1 MPAHPDPAPGPDEAP
16 GDAAASPAAGP
27 DGAGR
32 VAVVTD
38 STAYLPSGLAAEHG
52 ITVVPLG
59 AVVDG
64 VPGEDGEAIAA
75 RDVAEAL
82 RQWAP
87 VTTSRPTP
95 ERFAAVYAQLA
106 AVGASAI
113 VSVHL
118 SGAMSGTVESARL
131 AAAEAGIPVEIV
143 DSRLIGMGL
152 GFAALAAAE
161 AAASGATAAE
171 AAARATDRATRTRSL
186 FCVDDLEHLRR
197 GGRIGAAQTLVGSA
211 LAIKPVLGI
220 VDGRVEPL
228 EKVRTYARAI
238 ARMEDLAAE
247 HAGDAPV
254 DIAVQHLDNSDR
266 AEDLAARLRTRL
278 PGVRHAY
285 VSEVGAVIAAHVG
298 PGMLGV
304 AIAPRTAQA

>member
-1 MPAHPDPAPGPDEAP
+1 MPTPPAPDRRPGP
-16 GDAAASPAAGP
+16 ASGE
-27 DGAGR
+27 R

-38 STAYLPSGLAAEHG
+38 STAYLPPGLAAERG

-64 VPGEDGEAIAA
+64 VPGDDGEVTAA

-82 RQWAP
+82 RRWAP
-87 VTTSRPTP
+87 VTTSRPSP
-95 ERFAAVYAQLA
+95 ERFAAVYAACAASGAA
-106 AVGASAI
+106 AV

-131 AAAEAGIPVEIV
+131 AAADASVPVEVV
-143 DSRLIGMGL
+143 DSGLIGMGL

-161 AAASGATAAE
+161 AAASGATAA
-171 AAARATDRATRTRSL
+171 ATAARVTDRASRTRSL

-197 GGRIGAAQTLVGSA
+197 GGRIGAAQTLVGAA

-220 VDGRVEPL
+220 HEGRVEPL
-228 EKVRTYARAI
+228 EKVRTYARAV

-247 HAGDAPV
+247 HAAETPV
-254 DIAVQHLDNSDR
+254 DVAVQHLDNAER
-266 AEDLAARLRTRL
+266 AEDLAGRLRTRI
-278 PGVRHAY
+278 PHVRDLY
-285 VSEVGAVIAAHVG
+285 VSEVGTVIAAHVG

-304 AIAPRTAQA
+304 AVAPV

>member
-1 MPAHPDPAPGPDEAP
+1 MPAQPHSADAGAAPG
-16 GDAAASPAAGP
+16 SR
-27 DGAGR
+27 AGR

-38 STAYLPSGLAAEHG
+38 STAYLPSGLADERG
-52 ITVVPLG
+52 IAVVPLG

-64 VPGEDGEAIAA
+64 ITGDDGEPGAA

-82 RQWAP
+82 RRWAP

-95 ERFAAVYAQLA
+95 ERFASVYAAQA
-106 AVGASAI
+106 AAGASAV

-131 AAAEAGIPVEIV
+131 AAADAPIPVEVV

-152 GFAALAAAE
+152 GFAVLAAAE

-171 AAARATDRATRTRSL
+171 AAARAADRAARTHPL

-211 LAIKPVLGI
+211 LAVKPVLGI
-220 VDGRVEPL
+220 RDGRVEPL
-228 EKVRTYARAI
+228 EKVRTYARAV

-247 HAGDAPV
+247 QAGTHPV
-254 DIAVQHLDNSDR
+254 DVAVQHLDNAER
-266 AEDLAARLRTRL
+266 AEELAARLRTRL
-278 PGVRHAY
+278 PSIRDLY
-285 VSEVGAVIAAHVG
+285 VSEVGTVIAAHVG

-304 AIAPRTAQA
+304 AVAPVS

>member
-1 MPAHPDPAPGPDEAP
+1 MRDRPGPY
-16 GDAAASPAAGP
+16 AAGP
-27 DGAGR
+27 DAGAAAGR

-38 STAYLPSGLAAEHG
+38 STAYFPPGLAAAHG
-52 ITVVPLG
+52 IGVVPLG

-64 VPGEDGEAIAA
+64 LPGDDGDSAAA
-75 RDVAEAL
+75 RDVAAA
-82 RQWAP
+82 RRRWAP

-95 ERFAAVYAQLA
+95 ARFAAVYAARA
-106 AVGASAI
+106 AAGATAI

-131 AAAEAGIPVEIV
+131 AAAQAPVPVEVV

-161 AAASGATAAE
+161 TAASGAGAAE
-171 AAARATDRATRTRSL
+171 VAARAAGRAAATSSL

-197 GGRIGAAQTLVGSA
+197 GGRIGAAQTLLGAA
-211 LAIKPVLGI
+211 LGVKPVLAI
-220 VDGRVEPL
+220 RDGRVEPV
-228 EKVRTYARAI
+228 EKVRTYARAL

-247 HAGDAPV
+247 HAGPSPV
-254 DIAVQHLDNSDR
+254 DVAVQHLDGTER
-266 AEDLAARLRTRL
+266 AEELAARLRARL
-278 PGVRHAY
+278 PAVRDVH
-285 VSEVGAVIAAHVG
+285 VSEVGTVIAAHVG

-304 AIAPRTAQA
+304 AVAPLGPGPD